1 MQTAAVEVGA
11 IGLGA
16 ILVAV
21 LHTTL
26 LDVTGLLSAGALAAL
41 GFYVLPYRKNR
52 LKQQLRDG
60 INALRD
66 QLNESITRQF
76 EHELSESM
84 QRMREAVAPYTRF
97 VRVEREKLER
107 VSGEMDAVRTELA
120 ALRGAVAKALAPPA
134 GR

>member
-1 MQTAAVEVGA
+1 M
-11 IGLGA
+11 
-16 ILVAV
+16 
-21 LHTTL
+21 
-26 LDVTGLLSAGALAAL
+26 
-41 GFYVLPYRKNR
+41 
-52 LKQQLRDG
+52 
-60 INALRD
+60 
-66 QLNESITRQF
+66 NESITRQF

-120 ALRGAVAKALAPPA
+120 ALRGAVAKALAPQA

>member
-1 MQTAAVEVGA
+1 M
-11 IGLGA
+11 
-16 ILVAV
+16 
-21 LHTTL
+21 
-26 LDVTGLLSAGALAAL
+26 TGLLSAGALAAL

-52 LKQQLRDG
+52 LKQQMRDG
-60 INALRD
+60 INSLRD

-76 EHELSESM
+76 EYELSESM

-120 ALRGAVAKALAPPA
+120 SLRGAVAKALAPQA